1 MGPSEKMSSTQS
13 KAGQFVRKHPI
24 FMVLTVAIVAAVGLV
39 ATRPANEP
47 APRRERVWVV
57 ETIPVEKTSL
67 RPSLELFGSVLSPQ
81 DAELSAGI
89 EANVIAVSVRDGET
103 VSRGQRLARLDS
115 RDAELAL
122 RQEAANVL
130 EIEARYEIAQRRLE
144 FSREAL
150 EKEQEVFKL
159 AESRQA
165 RAQELF
171 DLKRLSNSDYENATE
186 NFKRQQIQLNDSEL
200 TLLEDSTAVK
210 ELEAQLIRADALQEQ
225 ATLMLE
231 RADITAP
238 FDGVVSE
245 PQISVGDRVRVG
257 DPLMRI
263 QNPESI
269 EIRTQVPARYA
280 KSLSTALARAETM
293 AAVIEVEGV
302 ETQGKLLR
310 ISALT
315 RESSGGVDAFVGL
328 TEQAQG
334 LRLGSTV
341 KVNLE
346 LAPEA
351 DVFAVPAEAVY
362 GLDRIYVRDGDRMKM
377 AIVERVGDRS
387 MPDGR
392 TETLLRSSSL
402 QDGVEVII
410 TKLANPSDG
419 LKIKISQ
426 SEPGSNDS
434 DPDQAAL
441 SASEGEGS

>member
-1 MGPSEKMSSTQS
+1 MPTIHR
-13 KAGQFVRKHPI
+13 KAGQFVRKHPV
-24 FMVLTVAIVAAVGLV
+24 FMVLTVAVLVAVGLV

-47 APRRERVWVV
+47 APRRERVWLV
-57 ETIPVEKTSL
+57 ETIPVDKASL

-89 EANVIAVSVRDGET
+89 EANVIAVPVRDGET
-103 VSRGQRLARLDS
+103 VSRGQLLVRLDS

-150 EKEQEVFKL
+150 EKEKELFKL
-159 AESRQA
+159 AESRQS

-171 DLKRLSNSDYENATE
+171 DLKRLSNSDFENSSE
-186 NFKRQQIQLNDSEL
+186 NFKRQQIQLNEAEL
-200 TLLEDSTAVK
+200 ELLEVSTAVQ

-231 RADITAP
+231 RANISAP

-269 EIRTQVPARYA
+269 EIRTQIPARYA
-280 KSLSTALARAETM
+280 KSLSAALARAETM
-293 AAVIEVEGV
+293 AATIEVEGV
-302 ETQGKLLR
+302 ETKGKLLR

-315 RESSGGVDAFVGL
+315 RQNSGGVDAFIGL

-341 KVNLE
+341 KVDLE

-351 DVFAVPAEAVY
+351 NVFAVPAEAVY
-362 GLDRIYVRDGDRMKM
+362 GLDRVYVRDGDRMKM
-377 AIVERVGDRS
+377 AVVERVGDRS

-392 TETLLRSSSL
+392 TETLLRSEAL
-402 QDGVEVII
+402 QPGDEVII

-419 LKIKISQ
+419 LKIKV
-426 SEPGSNDS
+426 SEAKTGSDEADQ
-434 DPDQAAL
+434 DPAG
-441 SASEGEGS
+441 SSPSEGEGS

>member
-1 MGPSEKMSSTQS
+1 MGPSEKMPSTQ
-13 KAGQFVRKHPI
+13 KKLGQFARRHPVLL
-24 FMVLTVAIVAAVGLV
+24 VLTASIAVAIILV

-47 APRRERVWVV
+47 SPRRERVWVV
-57 ETIPVEKTSL
+57 ETVPVEKASL

-89 EANVIAVSVRDGET
+89 EANVVDVPVRDGET
-103 VSRGQRLARLDS
+103 VSKGQLLVRLDS

-130 EIEARYEIAQRRLE
+130 EIEARYQIAQRRLE
-144 FSREAL
+144 FSQEAL
-150 EKEQEVFKL
+150 ENEKELFEL

-165 RAQELF
+165 RAEELF
-171 DLKRLSNSDYENATE
+171 NLKRLSSSDFENASE
-186 NFKRQQIQLNDSEL
+186 NFKRQQIELNQAEL
-200 TLLEDSTAVK
+200 ALLEQSTAVQ
-210 ELEAQLIRADALQEQ
+210 ELEAQMIRADALQEQ

-231 RADITAP
+231 RADIKAP
-238 FDGVVSE
+238 FDGVVSD
-245 PQISVGDRVRVG
+245 PQISIGDRVRVG

-280 KSLSTALARAETM
+280 KSLASALGRAETM
-293 AAVIEVEGV
+293 AAQIDVEGV
-302 ETQGKLLR
+302 ETNGKLLR

-315 RESSGGVDAFVGL
+315 RENSGGVDAFIGL
-328 TEQAQG
+328 TEQSQG

-346 LAPEA
+346 LALEP

-362 GLDRIYVRDGDRMKM
+362 GLDRVYMRDGDQMKM
-377 AIVERVGDRS
+377 ATVERVGDRS
-387 MPDGR
+387 LPDGR
-392 TETLLRSSSL
+392 TETLLRSAAL
-402 QDGVEVII
+402 QDGDEVIV

-419 LKIKISQ
+419 LRISV
-426 SEPGSNDS
+426 STS
-434 DPDQAAL
+434 DT
-441 SASEGEGS
+441 SGEASESGEDDSGQAERKGS